1 VDEGSHASDR
11 EGRAPNG
18 LSNVRS
24 EATRARHAAVLL
36 LAATLALPLGAAA
49 EDVADTWK
57 SFGEKINSTTPAAL
71 QSAEAR
77 AAGPLQGLWDGT
89 KHIWNEGTQ
98 DIYVSGYFYH
108 TPYGFSHEKRDE
120 YNDNAWGG
128 GYGRTLTEDNL
139 NQRMLYGIIATDS
152 HRKRMYLA
160 GYAWLARWP
169 FIGGLRVGAGYSALL
184 ISHSTSTNYWPV
196 PLLAPVASIGTD
208 NAAIY
213 ATYFNAI
220 GYFFTKFSF
229 GP

>member
-1 VDEGSHASDR
+1 VDDGSIAGDR
-11 EGRAPNG
+11 KGRAPNG
-18 LSNVRS
+18 WSDHRS
-24 EATRARHAAVLL
+24 SAARRHCAAILFL
-36 LAATLALPLGAAA
+36 LAPIASPLAAA
-49 EDVADTWK
+49 EDVSDAWK
-57 SFGEKINSTTPAAL
+57 TFGDRVDSTTP
-71 QSAEAR
+71 SAIASPEAR
-77 AAGPLQGLWDGT
+77 DEGPWHGLWDGT
-89 KHIWNEGTQ
+89 KRIWNEGAQ

-108 TPYGFSHEKRDE
+108 APYGFSRERRDE
-120 YNDNAWGG
+120 FNDNAWGG

-152 HRKRMYLA
+152 HRKRLYLA

-213 ATYFNAI
+213 ATYFNSI
-220 GYFFTKFSF
+220 GYFFTKLSF
-229 GP
+229 GQ

>member
-1 VDEGSHASDR
+1 ML
-11 EGRAPNG
+11 G
-18 LSNVRS
+18 LSPV
-24 EATRARHAAVLL
+24 
-36 LAATLALPLGAAA
+36 AAA
-49 EDVADTWK
+49 EDVADAWK
-57 SFGEKINSTTPAAL
+57 AFSDKVDRTTPRAL
-71 QSAEAR
+71 ASDEAR
-77 AAGPLQGLWDGT
+77 KDGWWSGLWDGT
-89 KHIWNEGTQ
+89 KRIWNEGTQ
-98 DIYVSGYFYH
+98 DVYVSGYFYH
-108 TPYGFSHEKRDE
+108 TPYGFSKQRRDE

-160 GYAWLARWP
+160 GYAWLARWE
-169 FIGGLRVGAGYSALL
+169 FIGDVRVGAGYSALL

-213 ATYFNAI
+213 ATYFNSI